1 MKKRNWMTAL
11 SLSLVRERVTAPAVA
26 GINPAEEEWTRIS
39 EKVNNDAEPGLLTP
53 SKSTSVLEVSS
64 SEPRPM
70 PTNASQD
77 ATTADWAIRQ
87 VGKPYSLQ
95 YWNINRRDKFYCAH
109 LVWAAF
115 RDTAGVDLN
124 TRAYGAAIHPMELVG
139 NPKTAVIYKMRP

>member
-1 MKKRNWMTAL
+1 MKKRNWTTAL

-26 GINPAEEEWTRIS
+26 ETNPAEEEWTRIS

-53 SKSTSVLEVSS
+53 SKSTSVLEVSP
-64 SEPRPM
+64 SEPRPL

-77 ATTADWAIRQ
+77 ATTADWARRQ

-124 TRAYGAAIHPMELVG
+124 TRAYGATIHPMELVG

>member
-1 MKKRNWMTAL
+1 MKKRNWTTAL

-26 GINPAEEEWTRIS
+26 GINPVEEERTRIS

-53 SKSTSVLEVSS
+53 SKSTSVLEVSPS
-64 SEPRPM
+64 GPRPL

-77 ATTADWAIRQ
+77 ATTADWARRQ
-87 VGKPYSLQ
+87 IGKPYSLQ

-115 RDTAGVDLN
+115 KDTVGVDLN
-124 TRAYGAAIHPMELVG
+124 TNAHGEAIHPMELVD